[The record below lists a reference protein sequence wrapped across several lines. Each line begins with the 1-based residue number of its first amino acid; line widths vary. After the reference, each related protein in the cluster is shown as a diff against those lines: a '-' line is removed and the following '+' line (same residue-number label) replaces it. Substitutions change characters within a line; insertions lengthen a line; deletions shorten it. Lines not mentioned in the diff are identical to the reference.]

1 MANPGK
7 FDADKLRSMID
18 SGKDAAEICA
28 ELGIN
33 KVRLKNYLTKLM
45 LMDEKFHKIEGMG
58 VRITNPKVTKLG
70 FKMSVSKMKSYGFN
84 IGDEVAISKQAD
96 GEILIKKK

>member
-1 MANPGK
+1 MSIS
-7 FDADKLRSMID
+7 FDADKFRSMIE
-18 SGKDAAEICA
+18 SGQDAAEICA
-28 ELGIN
+28 TFKIN

-45 LMDEKFHKIEGMG
+45 LMDEKFYKIEGMG

-70 FKMSVSKMKSYGFN
+70 LKLSVSKMKSYGFA
-84 IGDEVAISKQAD
+84 IGDEISITKQAD